1 MTKNRR
7 NTWPLAYFAIGRKNL
22 GLLCLTF
29 LFNFSL
35 LSLGDCQSPAPPV
48 LAASGGTAKDSAS
61 GSMDFTLGEL
71 AFSYLNNGILDI
83 SFGIQQPLAPDT
95 LPKVDSL
102 KCGMYALDS
111 LSRPIE
117 NEPYRNTLRL
127 PYVKGNGNRFDSTRF
142 SSQGVT
148 GLTLLLLPGKLA
160 KGDSILVFTLS
171 GMPSKE
177 GVAVF
182 TIDFGRATCQLAI
195 DVGPQSPKVDSLICA
210 KAVLAPEK
218 IYAKLSFIG
227 TLQVPYTGGNA
238 KVAPAVTFKS
248 EGVAGLQATAPA
260 DTLRRNGGTLN
271 LRLEGVPDAVGKA
284 RLPIAYGDKKCILEF
299 EIEEFPISV
308 PNFFSP
314 NTDGANDLWEIPN
327 FQILYPNGLVVIMD
341 RNGRK
346 LVEFNGN
353 FNGWDGTING
363 KDALPGVYWYYI
375 RLEAGK
381 EILKGNLTLMR

>member
-7 NTWPLAYFAIGRKNL
+7 NTYSPWHSFPGRKSI
-22 GLLCLTF
+22 GIFCLV
-29 LFNFSL
+29 LFFVFSL
-35 LSLGDCQSPAPPV
+35 KTASDCQPPPV
-48 LAASGGTAKDSAS
+48 LASSGGTAKDSSS

-71 AFSYLNNGILDI
+71 AFSYLNNGVLDV

-102 KCGMYALDS
+102 KCGMYVLDS
-111 LSRPIE
+111 VSRPVE
-117 NEPYRNTLRL
+117 NERYQNTLRL
-127 PYVKGNGNRFDSTRF
+127 PYVKGNGNRFDTTRF

-160 KGDSILVFTLS
+160 KGDSVLVFSIS
-171 GMPSKE
+171 GIPSKE
-177 GVAVF
+177 GVAIF
-182 TIDFGRATCQLAI
+182 TIDFGKATCQLAI
-195 DVGPQSPKVDSLICA
+195 DVGPQSPKVDSLICS
-210 KAVLAPEK
+210 KAILSPEK

-238 KVAPAVTFKS
+238 KVAPAATFKS
-248 EGVAGLQATAPA
+248 EGVTGLQATSTV
-260 DTLRRNGGTLN
+260 DTLKRSGGTLK
-271 LRLEGVPDAVGKA
+271 LRLEGTPDAIGTV
-284 RLPIAYGDKKCILEF
+284 RLPIAYGGKTCIVELAV
-299 EIEEFPISV
+299 EEFPLTI

-314 NTDGANDLWEIPN
+314 NADGANDLWEIPN
-327 FQILYPNGLVVIMD
+327 FQILYPNGVVVIMD

-363 KDALPGVYWYYI
+363 KNALPGVYWYYI

-381 EILKGNLTLMR
+381 ETPKGNLTLIR